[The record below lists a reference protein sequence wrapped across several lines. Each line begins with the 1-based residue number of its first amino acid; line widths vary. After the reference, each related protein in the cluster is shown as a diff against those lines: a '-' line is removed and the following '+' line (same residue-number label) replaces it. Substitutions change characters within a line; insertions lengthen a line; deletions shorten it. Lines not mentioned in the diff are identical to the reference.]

1 MIMAT
6 HMINKEE
13 LWGNGRKEKEVE
25 ENI

>member
-13 LWGNGRKEKEVE
+13 LWGNGRKEKEME